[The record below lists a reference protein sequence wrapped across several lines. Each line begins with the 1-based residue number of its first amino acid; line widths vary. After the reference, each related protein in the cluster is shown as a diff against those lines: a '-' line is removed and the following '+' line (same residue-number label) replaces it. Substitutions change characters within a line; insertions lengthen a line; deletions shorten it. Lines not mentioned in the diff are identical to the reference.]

1 MAKKNQNKETVS
13 TASNEVVDT
22 TTKQENITPA
32 IAPGDENLPEIS
44 EETQEIETKNPIQSS
59 TEDLKDDEKDNSKEP
74 QRTASETLNSNPSYF
89 FEDENGVKWGFTK
102 RTPDKFRFNGVIKSQ
117 AEWLQDEDAMEMLIY
132 GNSMYINQLN

>member
-22 TTKQENITPA
+22 TTNQENITPD
-32 IAPGDENLPEIS
+32 IAPGDENSQEIS
-44 EETQEIETKNPIQSS
+44 EETQEIETTNP
-59 TEDLKDDEKDNSKEP
+59 KESQKTP
-74 QRTASETLNSNPSYF
+74 SETLNSNPSGF
-89 FEDENGVKWGFTK
+89 FEDENGGKWGFTK
-102 RTPDKFRFNGVIKSQ
+102 RTPEKFRFNGVIKNK